1 MNFLSVVG
9 GSGVVLL
16 NKSIII
22 LQATWQNGHALAQ
35 TVFSCLY
42 LLSVERTAPNAL
54 LHAFCRSTRATCS
67 MIRTAIALADI
78 HEVHSGVIARLTWSS
93 P

>member
-1 MNFLSVVG
+1 M
-9 GSGVVLL
+9 
-16 NKSIII
+16 I

-42 LLSVERTAPNAL
+42 LLNVERIAPNAL

-78 HEVHSGVIARLTWSS
+78 HEVLSGVIVNSRGVYVMSFLV
-93 P
+93 

>member
-1 MNFLSVVG
+1 M
-9 GSGVVLL
+9 
-16 NKSIII
+16 

-42 LLSVERTAPNAL
+42 LLNVDRTAPNAL
-54 LHAFCRSTRATCS
+54 LHAFCKTTRASCS

-78 HEVHSGVIARLTWSS
+78 HEVQIGLAVNSFGCC
-93 P
+93 PKP